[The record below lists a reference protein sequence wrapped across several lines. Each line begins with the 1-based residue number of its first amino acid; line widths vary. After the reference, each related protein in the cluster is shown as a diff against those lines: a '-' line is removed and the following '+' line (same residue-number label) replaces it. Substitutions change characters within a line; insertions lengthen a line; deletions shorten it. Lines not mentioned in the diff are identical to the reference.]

1 MLSYIEKL
9 REEINPD
16 TEKVGGKSFP
26 LFKLLNKFNI
36 SKGFVITTDI
46 YDYYVKNNKLPDNLY
61 EEIEE
66 VIKEENIKFPL
77 IARSSATI
85 EDTYYHSFA
94 GQFIS
99 IFPIN
104 NINELLESII
114 KIYQSVNSEKVRK
127 YIELLDV
134 KKEIKMAVLVQEFI
148 QTDYGGV
155 SFSKNIFKNNDDVVI
170 EVGKGLTENVVSG
183 KALSNLYFVK
193 RNNLDLEKIIYR
205 FDIDDNL
212 IKEIAKNVIE
222 IENLFGYPVDVEF
235 GIKDNKIYIF
245 QVRPISIKRRI
256 SIDFEVPKDW
266 GYIEGVPTG
275 TGKVFGTVRIVKNKK
290 DLNKLKPGEILVSYT
305 TYNNWMPDMLK
316 ASGIINEIGNITSHA
331 SIVAKEFGIP
341 TVVNVKDATK
351 ILKDGYP
358 VFIDADEGKVYYPG
372 KDKIKLYDFTSD
384 YILDLTPLNIK
395 TLEKVSLLDVIKS
408 PKEIVLYEE
417 YMGYKILYFHPKI
430 DEKIKN
436 EILNKYNAIEG
447 NPDVHLYFIEVAY
460 GLLIHKGLKE
470 WIEKGKDL
478 LNNLDIE
485 GLDKYFYES
494 IKKARRKMREA
505 FEYYKRIKENGEIN
519 DYLRIMGLVD
529 ESYRYF
535 DIPNWLFPM
544 GYGIRKLRELASK
557 YGDYRLVLARIED
570 YKDKDVYELYKILEK
585 WKNKS
590 DELDVWDE
598 RIYLWKKVRNT
609 IKKKFGFD
617 INDYI
622 EDGSGYKLDKYLEER
637 FGTKVIY
644 LI

>member
-1 MLSYIEKL
+1 
-9 REEINPD
+9 
-16 TEKVGGKSFP
+16 
-26 LFKLLNKFNI
+26 
-36 SKGFVITTDI
+36 
-46 YDYYVKNNKLPDNLY
+46 
-61 EEIEE
+61 
-66 VIKEENIKFPL
+66 
-77 IARSSATI
+77 
-85 EDTYYHSFA
+85 
-94 GQFIS
+94 
-99 IFPIN
+99 
-104 NINELLESII
+104 
-114 KIYQSVNSEKVRK
+114 
-127 YIELLDV
+127 
-134 KKEIKMAVLVQEFI
+134 
-148 QTDYGGV
+148 
-155 SFSKNIFKNNDDVVI
+155 
-170 EVGKGLTENVVSG
+170 
-183 KALSNLYFVK
+183 
-193 RNNLDLEKIIYR
+193 
-205 FDIDDNL
+205 
-212 IKEIAKNVIE
+212 
-222 IENLFGYPVDVEF
+222 
-235 GIKDNKIYIF
+235 
-245 QVRPISIKRRI
+245 
-256 SIDFEVPKDW
+256 
-266 GYIEGVPTG
+266 
-275 TGKVFGTVRIVKNKK
+275 
-290 DLNKLKPGEILVSYT
+290 
-305 TYNNWMPDMLK
+305 MPDMLK

-358 VFIDADEGKVYYPG
+358 VFIDADEGKLYYPG

-417 YMGYKILYFHPKI
+417 YIGYKILYFHPKI

-447 NPDVHLYFIEVAY
+447 NPDVHLYFIEMAY

-478 LNNLDIE
+478 LNSLDIE

-494 IKKARRKMREA
+494 IKKAREKMREA

-519 DYLRIMGLVD
+519 DYLRIMGLID
-529 ESYRYF
+529 ESSKYF
-535 DIPNWLFPM
+535 TIPNWLFPM

-590 DELDVWDE
+590 DQLDVWDE
-598 RIYLWKKVRNT
+598 RIYLWRKVRNI

-617 INDYI
+617 INEYV
-622 EDGSGYKLDKYLEER
+622 EDGSGYKLDRYLEEK
-637 FGTKVIY
+637 FGIKTIY